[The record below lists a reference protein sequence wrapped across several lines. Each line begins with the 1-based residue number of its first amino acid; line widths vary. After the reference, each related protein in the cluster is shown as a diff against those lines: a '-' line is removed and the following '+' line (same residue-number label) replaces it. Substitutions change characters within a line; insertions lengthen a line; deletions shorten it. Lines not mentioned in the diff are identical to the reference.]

1 MQSREAMLVNPF
13 QGGNAD
19 TEVKNRPADPVGEER
34 MARMGAKTDVT
45 LARV

>member
-19 TEVKNRPADPVGEER
+19 TEVENRPVATEDGKAGSQDWR
-34 MARMGAKTDVT
+34 DIR
-45 LARV
+45 

>member
-19 TEVKNRPADPVGEER
+19 TEVENRPAATEDSTAGSQ
-34 MARMGAKTDVT
+34 D
-45 LARV
+45 